1 MLRYLSRTLHRVL
14 VIALVFTGCGGNSGD
29 ADITYVA
36 IGASDAVGIG
46 ASPISRGYV
55 YLIEERLE
63 RDRSVDLVNLGIP
76 GAEIS
81 EFVDA
86 ELPVAVEEEPDLV
99 TVFAGGNDIVDGDLA
114 ETFEEDLDK
123 LLSTLKEKTQAKIF
137 IATLPNLVALPRF
150 QANPSPNITP
160 QRVNAFN
167 TAIIRQAQ
175 RYGATPVRLDTAP
188 LITERVS
195 DDGFHPSNEG
205 YEVIADL
212 FLDQILPSLP

>member
-1 MLRYLSRTLHRVL
+1 MLRYLSRSLRGIVVTTL
-14 VIALVFTGCGGNSGD
+14 IFTGCGGNSGD

-46 ASPISRGYV
+46 ASPNTKGYV
-55 YLIEERLE
+55 YLIEDRLE

-81 EFVDA
+81 EFVNA

-99 TVFAGGNDIVDGDLA
+99 TIFAGGNDIVDGDLA

-123 LLSTLKEKTQAKIF
+123 LLSTLEEKTQARVF

-150 QANPSPNITP
+150 VSNPSPNVTTA
-160 QRVNAFN
+160 RVNAYN
-167 TAIIRQAQ
+167 AAIIRQAQ
-175 RYGATPVRLDTAP
+175 RHGATLVRLDTEP
-188 LITERVS
+188 LITQRVS

-205 YEVIADL
+205 YEVIANL
-212 FLDQILPSLP
+212 FLDQIIPTLP